1 MWRIHLSPSYVYYYC
16 PTLFTKTGSIFY
28 STRFSHLQTLAT
40 QRLLN
45 WCGQREWKC
54 LHIVCLCWYVYFYV
68 VKSGDFHCKQ
78 MSTHYKYIKTIYLS
92 FLLLLPQNYILK
104 FSFMLCYQNCK
115 VSDVSLSEFT
125 ELLFLFSG
133 FHLIFPPLLL
143 HFFFLVFLQYF
154 PFLFPCS
161 SIVYILLLCFFLLKI
176 DWAFSA
182 VLAPPVSVAHLE
194 GFFPPTL
201 FVFYLQFV
209 FIFLFILF
217 PLLLCS
223 LFLILFLNKFIL
235 LSFYLFFL
243 LLHNLLDFLLNL
255 RRVVVTIKGQSKK
268 NKTALHWH
276 ILTCRN
282 FSPKLLYKYIKYHI

>member
-28 STRFSHLQTLAT
+28 SSRFSHLQTLAT

-78 MSTHYKYIKTIYLS
+78 MSVQIHKNYLFIFFVVVAS
-92 FLLLLPQNYILK
+92 ELYSQVLFHALVPKLQSQWCISVWIHWAPLLVFWLPLD
-104 FSFMLCYQNCK
+104 FS
-115 VSDVSLSEFT
+115 SSS
-125 ELLFLFSG
+125 
-133 FHLIFPPLLL
+133 PPLLL
-143 HFFFLVFLQYF
+143 LSFLAIFSILIPLFFSESIFFCSVFSCSKLIELFLPYLLLQSHLLILKAFFL
-154 PFLFPCS
+154 P
-161 SIVYILLLCFFLLKI
+161 
-176 DWAFSA
+176 
-182 VLAPPVSVAHLE
+182 
-194 GFFPPTL
+194 L

>member
-16 PTLFTKTGSIFY
+16 ATLFTKTGSIFY
-28 STRFSHLQTLAT
+28 SSRFSHLQTLAT

-78 MSTHYKYIKTIYLS
+78 MSPQYKYIKTIYLS

-104 FSFMLCYQNCK
+104 FSFMLWYQNCK
-115 VSDVSLSEFT
+115 VSDVSSLSSSSC
-125 ELLFLFSG
+125 FLASTW
-133 FHLIFPPLLL
+133 
-143 HFFFLVFLQYF
+143 
-154 PFLFPCS
+154 
-161 SIVYILLLCFFLLKI
+161 FFLL
-176 DWAFSA
+176 FSSTFLLSF
-182 VLAPPVSVAHLE
+182 LAIFSILIPLFFSESIFFCSVFSCSKLIELFLPYLLLQLVSVAHLE

-209 FIFLFILF
+209 FIFLFIVF

-223 LFLILFLNKFIL
+223 LFLILVLNKFIL

-255 RRVVVTIKGQSKK
+255 RRVIVTIKGQSKK
-268 NKTALHWH
+268 NKAALHWH

-282 FSPKLLYKYIKYHI
+282 FSPNFYINI